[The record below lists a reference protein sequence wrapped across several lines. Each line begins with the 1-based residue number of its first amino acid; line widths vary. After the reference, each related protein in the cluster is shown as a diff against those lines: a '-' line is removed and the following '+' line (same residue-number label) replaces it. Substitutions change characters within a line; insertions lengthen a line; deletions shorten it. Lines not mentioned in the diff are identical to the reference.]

1 MNQNVAIIGMG
12 YTVPKPKT
20 PEVSYKEMTY
30 LAAQMAYKEAKI
42 SPQEVESFVS
52 VAEDLHEGTSIFD
65 EYTPDQ
71 LGAVQKPM
79 HTVTGDGIQGIIA
92 AALQIMT
99 GAFDL
104 IVVEGH
110 SKASNIM
117 TPTYV
122 LNYALD
128 PVINRPLNIN
138 PHYIAGLEM
147 RAYMQDAGA
156 LEEDVANVVAHNLSR
171 ATLNKLAPHGAK
183 TSAKKVL
190 SSEPLF
196 EPIRRLH
203 MPQTSDAAYVVVL
216 ASEKTAKKKKV
227 KPVWIAGMGFCSD
240 SPTLETRDWA
250 TSVATQ
256 IAAEKAYQQA
266 GIKNP
271 ASEIDVFEIDDSF
284 GYKQLQHLE
293 ALKVCEKGK
302 AKDIFVNGD
311 KQKLNL
317 RVNPSGGTLGVGWMH
332 EATGLHKV
340 LEVVQQLQGKKGRTQ
355 IKKAKVGLA
364 QGWRGLPT
372 TTCAVII
379 LKNQMVTPTLTASR
393 TLVGTASSR
402 DTMA

>member
-1 MNQNVAIIGMG
+1 MNQKVAIIGIG
-12 YTVPKPKT
+12 YTIPKPKT

-42 SPQEVESFVS
+42 TPKEVQSFVS

-79 HTVTGDGIQGIIA
+79 HTVSGDGIQGIIA

-117 TPTYV
+117 TPTHV

-147 RAYMQDAGA
+147 RAYMQDSGTT
-156 LEEDVANVVAHNLSR
+156 EEDCAKVVAHNR
-171 ATLNKLAPHGAK
+171 TKATLNKLAPHGSK
-183 TSAKKVL
+183 TSPKKVL

-196 EPIRRLH
+196 EPIRKLH

-216 ASEKTAKKKKV
+216 ALEKIVKKKRV
-227 KPVWIAGMGFCSD
+227 KPIWIAGMGFCSD

-250 TSVATQ
+250 TSVSTQ
-256 IAAEKAYQQA
+256 IAAGKAYQQA

-271 ASEIDVFEIDDSF
+271 ATEIDVFEIDDSF

-302 AKDIFVNGD
+302 AKNIFKNGD
-311 KQKLNL
+311 RLKLGS

-340 LEVVQQLQGKKGRTQ
+340 LEVVLQLKGKKGRAQ
-355 IKKAKVGLA
+355 VKKAKVGLA

-379 LKNQMVTPTLTASR
+379 LRA
-393 TLVGTASSR
+393 
-402 DTMA
+402 

>member
-1 MNQNVAIIGMG
+1 MNRKVAIIGIG

-30 LAAQMAYKEAKI
+30 LAAQMAYKEARI

-79 HTVTGDGIQGIIA
+79 HTVSGEGIQGIIA
-92 AALQIMT
+92 GALQILT

-110 SKASNIM
+110 SKASNIV

-128 PVINRPLNIN
+128 PVLNRPLNVN

-147 RAYMQDAGA
+147 RAY
-156 LEEDVANVVAHNLSR
+156 LEDSKTTEEEVAKVVSHNLSR
-171 ATLNKLAPHGAK
+171 ATLNKLAPFGTK
-183 TSAKKVL
+183 VYPKKVL
-190 SSEPLF
+190 NSEPLF
-196 EPIRRLH
+196 EPIRKLH
-203 MPQTSDAAYVVVL
+203 LPQTSDAAYVLVL
-216 ASEKTAKKKKV
+216 ASDKVVKKKRV
-227 KPVWIAGMGFCSD
+227 KPIWISGMGFCSD
-240 SPTLETRDWA
+240 SPSLESRDWT
-250 TSVATQ
+250 TSVSTQ

-266 GIKNP
+266 GVKNP
-271 ASEIDVFEIDDSF
+271 ATEIDVFEIEDSF

-293 ALKVCEKGK
+293 SLKVCEKGE
-302 AKDIFVNGD
+302 AKNILENGD
-311 KQKLNL
+311 EQKLKS
-317 RVNPSGGTLGVGWMH
+317 RVNPSGGTLGTGWMH

-340 LEVVQQLQGKKGRTQ
+340 LEVVQQLKGNKGKAQ
-355 IKKAKVGLA
+355 VKKAKVALA
-364 QGWRGLPT
+364 QGWRGLPST
-372 TTCAVII
+372 SCAVII
-379 LKNQMVTPTLTASR
+379 LNNHMVTPTASR
-393 TLVGTASSR
+393 R

>member
-1 MNQNVAIIGMG
+1 MNNKVAIIGIG
-12 YTVPKPKT
+12 YTVPKSKT

-42 SPQEVESFVS
+42 SPKEVESFVS

-79 HTVTGDGIQGIIA
+79 HTVSGEGIQGIIA
-92 AALQIMT
+92 GALQIMT
-99 GAFDL
+99 GAFDI

-110 SKASNIM
+110 SKASNIV

-128 PVINRPLNIN
+128 PVLNRPLNVN

-147 RAYMQDAGA
+147 RAYLEDSKTT
-156 LEEDVANVVAHNLSR
+156 EEDVAKVVAHNR
-171 ATLNKLAPHGAK
+171 TKATLNKLAPYGAK
-183 TSAKKVL
+183 TSSQKVL
-190 SSEPLF
+190 KSEALF
-196 EPIRRLH
+196 EPIRKLH
-203 MPQTSDAAYVVVL
+203 MPQTSDAAYVIVL
-216 ASEKTAKKKKV
+216 ASDKVVKKKRV
-227 KPVWIAGMGFCSD
+227 KPIWIAGMGFCSD
-240 SPTLETRDWA
+240 SPSLESRDWT

-271 ASEIDVFEIDDSF
+271 AKEIDVFEIEDSF

-293 ALKVCEKGK
+293 ALKVCEKGE
-302 AKDIFVNGD
+302 AKNVLENGD
-311 KQKLNL
+311 KQKLHL
-317 RVNPSGGTLGVGWMH
+317 RINPSGGTLGAGWMH

-340 LEVVQQLQGKKGRTQ
+340 LEVVQQLKGKKGKAQ
-355 IKKAKVGLA
+355 VKKAKVGLA
-364 QGWRGLPT
+364 QGWRGLPST
-372 TTCAVII
+372 SCAVII
-379 LKNQMVTPTLTASR
+379 LNNQK
-393 TLVGTASSR
+393 
-402 DTMA
+402 

>member
-1 MNQNVAIIGMG
+1 MNQNVAIIGIG

-42 SPQEVESFVS
+42 SPKEVESFVTA
-52 VAEDLHEGTSIFD
+52 AEDLHEGTSIFD

-79 HTVTGDGIQGIIA
+79 HTVSGDGIQGIIA

-110 SKASNIM
+110 SKASNIV

-147 RAYMQDAGA
+147 RAYMQDSKTS
-156 LEEDVANVVAHNLSR
+156 EEDVANVVAHNLTR
-171 ATLNKLAPHGAK
+171 AALNKLAPYGAK
-183 TSAKKVL
+183 ISPKKVL

-196 EPIRRLH
+196 EPIRKLH

-216 ASEKTAKKKKV
+216 ASERIAKKKV
-227 KPVWIAGMGFCSD
+227 KPVWISGMGFCSD
-240 SPTLETRDWA
+240 SPTLETRDWT
-250 TSVATQ
+250 TSISTQ

-271 ASEIDVFEIDDSF
+271 AAEIDVFEIDDSF

-293 ALKVCEKGK
+293 ALKVYEKGK
-302 AKDIFVNGD
+302 AKNIFENGD
-311 KQKLNL
+311 KQKLST

-340 LEVVQQLQGKKGRTQ
+340 LEVVSQLKGKKGKAQ

-364 QGWRGLPT
+364 QAWRGLPT
-372 TTCAVII
+372 TTCAVVI
-379 LKNQMVTPTLTASR
+379 LKNQK
-393 TLVGTASSR
+393 
-402 DTMA
+402 

>member
-1 MNQNVAIIGMG
+1 MNQNVAIIGIG
-12 YTVPKPKT
+12 YTIPKPKT

-42 SPQEVESFVS
+42 SPKEVESFVTA
-52 VAEDLHEGTSIFD
+52 AEDLHEGTSIFD

-79 HTVTGDGIQGIIA
+79 HTVTGDGIQAIIA

-104 IVVEGH
+104 VVVEGH
-110 SKASNIM
+110 SKASNIV
-117 TPTYV
+117 TPTHV

-128 PVINRPLNIN
+128 PVINRPLNVN

-147 RAYMQDAGA
+147 RAYMQDSGTS
-156 LEEDVANVVAHNLSR
+156 EEDVANVVAHNLTK

-183 TSAKKVL
+183 TSPKKVL

-196 EPIRRLH
+196 EPIRKLH

-216 ASEKTAKKKKV
+216 ASERIAKKKKL
-227 KPVWIAGMGFCSD
+227 KPIWISGMSFCSD
-240 SPTLETRDWA
+240 SPTLETRDWT
-250 TSVATQ
+250 TSVSTQ

-271 ASEIDVFEIDDSF
+271 ATEIDVFEIDDSF

-293 ALKVCEKGK
+293 ALKVCDKGK
-302 AKDIFVNGD
+302 AKNIFENGD
-311 KQKLNL
+311 KQKLST

-355 IKKAKVGLA
+355 VKKAKVGLA
-364 QGWRGLPT
+364 QGWRGLPS
-372 TTCAVII
+372 TTCAVVI
-379 LKNQMVTPTLTASR
+379 LKNQLATSGR
-393 TLVGTASSR
+393 NQNRKFGG
-402 DTMA
+402 

>member
-1 MNQNVAIIGMG
+1 VNRNVAIIGIG
-12 YTVPKPKT
+12 YTVPKPQT

-42 SPQEVESFVS
+42 TPKEVESFVTT
-52 VAEDLHEGTSIFD
+52 AEDFHEGTSIFD

-92 AALQIMT
+92 GALQIMT
-99 GAFDL
+99 GVFDL

-110 SKASNIM
+110 SKASNIT
-117 TPTYV
+117 TPTHV

-147 RAYMQDAGA
+147 RAYMQDSKTS
-156 LEEDVANVVAHNLSR
+156 EEDIANVVALNLNR
-171 ATLNKLAPHGAK
+171 ATSNKLAPHGLK
-183 TSAKKVL
+183 TSPKKIL
-190 SSEPLF
+190 SAEPLF
-196 EPIRRLH
+196 DPIRKLH
-203 MPQTSDAAYVVVL
+203 MPQTSDAAYVLVL
-216 ASEKTAKKKKV
+216 ASDKIVRKKRAK
-227 KPVWIAGMGFCSD
+227 PIWISGMGFCSD
-240 SPTLETRDWA
+240 SPSLETREW
-250 TSVATQ
+250 TNSISTQ

-266 GIKNP
+266 GIRNP
-271 ASEIDVFEIDDSF
+271 ANDIDVFEIDDSF

-293 ALKVCEKGK
+293 ALKVCEKGE
-302 AKDIFVNGD
+302 AKNILANGD
-311 KQKLNL
+311 KLKLSS
-317 RVNPSGGTLGVGWMH
+317 RVNLSGGTLGVGWMH

-340 LEVVQQLQGKKGRTQ
+340 VEVVQQLRNKKGKTQ
-355 IKKAKVGLA
+355 VKKAKTGLA

-379 LKNQMVTPTLTASR
+379 LKNQK
-393 TLVGTASSR
+393 
-402 DTMA
+402 

>member
-1 MNQNVAIIGMG
+1 MNRKVAIIGIG

-30 LAAQMAYKEAKI
+30 LAAQMAYKEARI

-79 HTVTGDGIQGIIA
+79 HTVSGEGIQGIIA
-92 AALQIMT
+92 GALQILT

-110 SKASNIM
+110 SKASNIV

-128 PVINRPLNIN
+128 PVLNRPLNVN

-147 RAYMQDAGA
+147 RAY
-156 LEEDVANVVAHNLSR
+156 LEDSKTTEEEVAKVVSHNLSR
-171 ATLNKLAPHGAK
+171 ATLNKLAPFGAK
-183 TSAKKVL
+183 VSPKKVL
-190 SSEPLF
+190 NSEPLF
-196 EPIRRLH
+196 EPIRKLH
-203 MPQTSDAAYVVVL
+203 LPQTSDAAYVLVL
-216 ASEKTAKKKKV
+216 ASEKIVKKKRV
-227 KPVWIAGMGFCSD
+227 KPVWISGMGFCSD
-240 SPTLETRDWA
+240 SPTLESRDWT

-266 GIKNP
+266 GIENP
-271 ASEIDVFEIDDSF
+271 AGEIDVFEIDDSF

-302 AKDIFVNGD
+302 AKDIFENGNR
-311 KQKLNL
+311 QKLHL
-317 RVNPSGGTLGVGWMH
+317 RVNPSGGTLGAGWMH

-340 LEVVQQLQGKKGRTQ
+340 LEVVLQLRGKKGRTQ
-355 IKKAKVGLA
+355 VKKAKVGLA

-372 TTCAVII
+372 TTCAVMI
-379 LKNQMVTPTLTASR
+379 LKNKL
-393 TLVGTASSR
+393 
-402 DTMA
+402 

>member
-1 MNQNVAIIGMG
+1 MNRNVAIIGIG

-30 LAAQMAYKEAKI
+30 LAAQMAYKEARI

-79 HTVTGDGIQGIIA
+79 HTVSGEGIQGIIA
-92 AALQIMT
+92 GALQILT

-110 SKASNIM
+110 SKASNIV

-128 PVINRPLNIN
+128 PVLNRPLNVN

-147 RAYMQDAGA
+147 RAY
-156 LEEDVANVVAHNLSR
+156 LEDSKTTEEEVAKVVSHNLSR
-171 ATLNKLAPHGAK
+171 ATLNKLAPFGAK
-183 TSAKKVL
+183 VSPKKVL
-190 SSEPLF
+190 NSEPLF
-196 EPIRRLH
+196 EPIRKLH
-203 MPQTSDAAYVVVL
+203 LPQTSDAAYVLVL
-216 ASEKTAKKKKV
+216 ASEKIVKKKRV
-227 KPVWIAGMGFCSD
+227 KPVWISGMGFCSD
-240 SPTLETRDWA
+240 SPTLESRDWT

-266 GIKNP
+266 GIENP
-271 ASEIDVFEIDDSF
+271 AGEIDVFEIDDSF

-302 AKDIFVNGD
+302 AKDIFENGNR
-311 KQKLNL
+311 QKLHL
-317 RVNPSGGTLGVGWMH
+317 RVNPSGGTLGAGWMH

-340 LEVVQQLQGKKGRTQ
+340 LEVVLQLRGKKGRTQ
-355 IKKAKVGLA
+355 VKKAKVGLA

-372 TTCAVII
+372 TTCAVMI
-379 LKNQMVTPTLTASR
+379 LKNKL
-393 TLVGTASSR
+393 
-402 DTMA
+402 